1 MEDYNRVMEG
11 GGGRSNV
18 LHLIIKTK
26 SPQKY
31 SEILLL
37 KI

>member
-11 GGGRSNV
+11 GGGRSDV
-18 LHLIIKTK
+18 LHLIIKTNK

-31 SEILLL
+31 SEIL
-37 KI
+37 